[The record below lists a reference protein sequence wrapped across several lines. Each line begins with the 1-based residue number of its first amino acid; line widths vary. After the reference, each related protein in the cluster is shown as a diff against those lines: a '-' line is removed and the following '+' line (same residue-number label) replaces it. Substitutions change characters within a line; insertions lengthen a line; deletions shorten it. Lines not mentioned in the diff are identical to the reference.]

1 MATIIT
7 PDMPDAKVGTIVMK
21 EMTQPRPGEAKASL
35 QERMAEWKGLTEA
48 DRAELIQNARDFPEQ
63 ITV

>member
-21 EMTQPRPGEAKASL
+21 ELTQPRPGEAKGSL
-35 QERMAEWKGLTEA
+35 QERMAEWKGLTDT